1 MSRVSL
7 TAQVEDTLH
16 RATTA
21 FNAGR
26 RDEARQLCESG
37 LAHAPDE
44 PALNHLLAAIL
55 FAGGAHQAARHPI
68 ERSLRT
74 RPHHPPARLLAARIL
89 DHLDDRPARHAAW
102 QAVLKAMPQSRE
114 AMARLGRVLW
124 ENGDAATAAPLLTQ
138 AAGPDA
144 PASAWFDLAL
154 ARQDLRDFAGA
165 EAAYRE
171 VLAKKPDH
179 AEAAVNLGIIRQEA
193 GDLDGAMDAYAQA
206 YRLRPQ
212 TFGTI
217 AMALTSG
224 SHGRLWLDEDALR
237 KSLGD

>member
-1 MSRVSL
+1 MSRAPS
-7 TAQVEDTLH
+7 TPRIEDTLR
-16 RATTA
+16 RATAA

-26 RDEARQLCESG
+26 RDEARQLCEAR
-37 LAHAPDE
+37 LTHTPDE

-55 FAGGAHQAARHPI
+55 FAGGQHDAARKPI
-68 ERSLRT
+68 ETSLRV
-74 RPHHPPARLLAARIL
+74 RPGHPQAQLLAARIL
-89 DHLDDRPARHAAW
+89 DHLDDRPARRAAW
-102 QAVLKAMPQSRE
+102 QAVRKAMPQSRE
-114 AMARLGRVLW
+114 AMARLGRLLW
-124 ENGDAATAAPLLTQ
+124 EDGDATAAAHLLTQ
-138 AAGPDA
+138 AVGPDA

-154 ARQDLRDFAGA
+154 ARQDLRDVAGA

-171 VLAKKPDH
+171 VLARKPDH
-179 AEAAVNLGIIRQEA
+179 AEAAVNLGVVRQEA
-193 GDLDGAMDAYAQA
+193 GDLDGAMEAYAHA